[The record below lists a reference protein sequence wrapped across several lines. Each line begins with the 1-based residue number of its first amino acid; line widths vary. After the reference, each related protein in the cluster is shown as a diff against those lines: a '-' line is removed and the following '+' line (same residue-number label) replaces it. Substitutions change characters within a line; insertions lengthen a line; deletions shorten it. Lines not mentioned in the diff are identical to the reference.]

1 MSDQDA
7 QLLRVDPNW
16 LLTRDRQYF
25 SYSPETGSAA
35 AQGSR
40 STVLRPLAWLFAIC
54 AAAIV
59 AAVEVKAPQW
69 VVVVFV
75 IALAL
80 TVILYLSAYVYC
92 LFNDRDAL
100 RSETYSIHKLAI
112 EKGYMGDSLTGI
124 LEGNRVIRAVDQ
136 RTAQELKE

>member
-1 MSDQDA
+1 MLQ
-7 QLLRVDPNW
+7 
-16 LLTRDRQYF
+16 
-25 SYSPETGSAA
+25 SAA

-59 AAVEVKAPQW
+59 ASIEVKAPQW

-75 IALAL
+75 IALAP
-80 TVILYLSAYVYC
+80 TVVLYLSAYVYC

-100 RSETYSIHKLAI
+100 RSETYSIHKMAI
-112 EKGYMGDSLTGI
+112 EKGYMGDSLTGVLGGSRALRA
-124 LEGNRVIRAVDQ
+124 LEQ
-136 RTAQELKE
+136 TASEDKKE